1 VKVKNKFTRKQVIK
15 ALEATGGF
23 ITHAAD
29 KLGCCYQTIESYIKK
44 DPSIAEAIKHIQEN
58 RLDIAENVVM
68 VAMKDKGEMKEALNA
83 AKYYLK
89 YKGRGRGYIK
99 HQKIEVSEDLSKM
112 MRDAEERTM
121 D

>member
-1 VKVKNKFTRKQVIK
+1 MIKNKFTRKQVVE

-29 KLGCCYQTIESYIKK
+29 ALGCNYRTIETYIKK
-44 DPSIAEAIKHIQEN
+44 DPSLADTITHIQEN
-58 RLDIAENVVM
+58 RLDIAEDVVM
-68 VAMKDKGEMKEALNA
+68 TAMKDKKEMKEALSA

-99 HQKIEVSEDLSKM
+99 HQKIEVAEDLSKLM
-112 MRDAEERTM
+112 QAAEERTK
-121 D
+121 